1 MLVDLSMQISSYDK
15 TVTWKF
21 GKCQICGRARW
32 LCQHHIDRRKNT
44 DKVIWVCSN
53 GGKVFYEDP
62 CHQKIH
68 TPTAFGLS
76 SSWAYDNGYL
86 TRLDGE
92 YRPKK
97 KGSKKWRISK

>member
-1 MLVDLSMQISSYDK
+1 MLISTYQKK
-15 TVTWKF
+15 TTWKR
-21 GKCQICGRARW
+21 GRCDICGRVRE
-32 LCQHHIDRRKNT
+32 LCQHHIDGRKNT
-44 DKVIWVCSN
+44 DRVIWVCSN
-53 GGKVFYEDP
+53 GGKVFYKDP

-68 TPTAFGLS
+68 TPTAFGLP

-97 KGSKKWRISK
+97 KGSKKWKINKGLKV